1 MANPE
6 DYGINPREIVERLAA
21 EDGITIETPHKVTP
35 GTAKLLAMKSIYA
48 AFETMQSEDVTS
60 KPDTDEQTGFSD
72 IVGNYDF
79 ENARLADPIP
89 AEDPF
94 NAELAEIDAMHS
106 PHVIDDTKPR
116 VYLAQPGILRN
127 IDGTDPFSRIQDGI
141 RQRIRAGEIDA
152 TMPDLIGPNVPE
164 ARIKSSKIEGE
175 QSQ

>member
-21 EDGITIETPHKVTP
+21 EDGIAIETPHKVTP

-48 AFETMQSEDVTS
+48 AFETMQS
-60 KPDTDEQTGFSD
+60 
-72 IVGNYDF
+72 
-79 ENARLADPIP
+79 
-89 AEDPF
+89 
-94 NAELAEIDAMHS
+94 
-106 PHVIDDTKPR
+106 PHAIDDTKPR
-116 VYLAQPGILRN
+116 VYLTQLGILRN

-152 TMPDLIGPNVPE
+152 TLPDLVGPNVPE

-175 QSQ
+175 QSL